1 MGETAMSRIRRLR
14 GVTWRWRDAVPDDVA
29 RTPTVGVVAQ
39 EVESVFPE
47 LVGTDR
53 RGFKTVDYPRL
64 VGPLIEAVKE
74 LDERLGVVEA
84 RLAASPPGE
93 KEASSDPP
101 SPPRPD

>member
-14 GVTWRWRDAVPDDVA
+14 GVTWRWRDGVPDDVA

-53 RGFKTVDYPRL
+53 RGFKTVDYPGL
-64 VGPLIEAVKE
+64 VGPLIEAMKE
-74 LDERLGVVEA
+74 LDERLRVVEA

-93 KEASSDPP
+93 EEAPSDPP
-101 SPPRPD
+101 SPPRPG